1 MTDSTFTTAP
11 ETKRS
16 IPAKITIALSVMA
29 PVAAIL
35 TGVMTWANTGF
46 GGSFLADWGISFL
59 KALFVLMPFA
69 LIVMGLLARVIEA
82 ALPSVSPLGQNII
95 LGIIMA
101 LVMQSLMAVITAGT
115 TAGFGDVQYFVSLWW
130 NALVTSFP
138 VGLAMALVMTTLIR
152 PRLIVILR
160 S

>member
-1 MTDSTFTTAP
+1 MTDSTYTTAP
-11 ETKRS
+11 GTKRS
-16 IPAKITIALSVMA
+16 TPTKIAIALSVMA

-46 GGSFLADWGISFL
+46 GNAFLADWSVSFL

-82 ALPSVSPLGQNII
+82 ALPKLSPLGQNIV
-95 LGIIMA
+95 LGVIMA
-101 LVMQSLMAVITAGT
+101 FVMQSLMAVITAGT
-115 TAGFGDVQYFVSLWW
+115 TAGFGDTQIFAGLWW

-138 VGLAMALVMTTLIR
+138 VGLVMALVMTTLIR
-152 PRLIVILR
+152 PRLIAILR